1 MPKGPVS
8 NFTTTSSLTG
18 SPLEPK
24 ENGEGAVTRFGNF
37 EVLTNPDG
45 GLHLLGGGGF
55 GKTYKARHVY
65 LDQIVALKVIND
77 RLLHDASIKERF
89 LREAQVVHQ
98 LRHPN
103 IAHVID
109 FGEVKHSLYYAM
121 EFCGGGNLEN
131 MVSRVGPLSLPVAL
145 RCARQLTEA
154 LGCAH
159 SRGFIHRDVKP
170 ANVML
175 MAADDENPQI
185 KLVDFGLVKHLQGGG
200 SEATAAL
207 TATGQQFF
215 TIQFA
220 SPEQLMEE
228 ELDPRSDLFALG
240 MTIWFLLKG
249 SAPEAGSMASIVARR
264 LDGKS
269 YEAQLPPDLPAAYRV
284 LLARLLEKDRTHRFQ
299 DTSEVLAALDAAE
312 AAPDAVPGEGETG
325 AGGETVVLP
334 RDLEA
339 GSAPAGPRSILE
351 LYTVLENLGPMP
363 LGTLYRATSNR
374 DDEQVAIT
382 MVGDTLREDPL
393 QRAVIEKNVALLR
406 TQPHETMAQIYGL
419 EEYQEGLALIQ
430 EWHRGVSLQN
440 VLKSARS
447 LHYPDA
453 LRVLLPIARGTDWT
467 TRQGLPGVVLA
478 MDEIYLQPLDAEAA
492 GPDPAKLLDMP
503 LKSWPPFRVR
513 LLPYVIREDTIEDI
527 GRTLNTEIVADPAVA
542 FACLLYHL
550 VAGHTPRAAA
560 RLSKSAY
567 VTIGRFTEDSNRL
580 LAACIAGEQDF
591 GGCEGMLRALNAN
604 EGVSF
609 SSGQSKPDTGASGA
623 GLLAVAKSGVVEVR
637 RNPQA
642 GGGIK
647 GGVLPIGRSPRDLA
661 REAEEI
667 RAKKEA
673 EEALLRKQQA
683 DEERALQ
690 EAEEALLRKQQAD
703 EERAKKEAEEARLRK
718 QQAEEERTRKEA
730 AEKLLKQKQA
740 EEARLRQEAAEK
752 LLKQR
757 QAEEAQ
763 AKKLAEEERAR
774 KEAAEQLLK
783 QRQAEEAQAKKLAEE
798 ERARKEAEAKQLK
811 KQQAE
816 EERAR
821 KEAEARQLKQKQAE
835 EARAK
840 KQADEERAKKEA
852 EEARLRK
859 QQAEEE
865 RTRKEAAEKLLKQR
879 QAEEARLR
887 QEAAEKLLKQKQAEE
902 AQAKKLAEEERA
914 RKEAAEKLLK
924 QRQAEE
930 ARAKKQAEEERAR
943 KEAEEARLRKQQAEE
958 ERARQAAAEKLLKQQ
973 QAEEARAKKLAAQT
987 LKQAAV
993 VETSKPG
1000 PGIATDEGGERETS
1014 SGLPPSVSAA
1024 AIAASVALVGVVAFV
1039 VLHKPAPPKQEV
1051 ASPTPVAVDTP
1062 KPTPTAAPTAVP
1074 LPGQFVF
1081 KQGIVPTRAAITLN
1095 GQAVNPI
1102 VDGMKV
1108 VVPLDGAKAGDSLEV
1123 KAPGYESQSFPI
1135 TGSASVDGRVELH
1148 RQQGAITFQFVDG
1161 TSDYAAAV
1169 FNPIKALPGEE
1180 AFVHMDP
1187 QDTSLALA
1195 AGTKG
1200 FLPTGIYRVT
1210 LIARPSEPQIQ
1221 GRVLEPRLSVTTQ
1234 RNVLTIPPSF
1244 AGRYPFEFVFKED
1257 VLTPQKLHK
1266 IDEIKVRRTI
1276 VIDPGLQTGYA
1287 DDFYEKAAPATGTKI
1302 TDLTLNNQGVL
1313 HGFIRFTKRTDTN
1326 VSCDEQFELSYVDH
1340 HFDVVSGGW
1349 EVQPSAA
1356 EMARLVQKQKNL
1368 QGYKP
1373 HLNPPPSQ
1381 VVRKE

>member
-18 SPLEPK
+18 SPLDARES
-24 ENGEGAVTRFGNF
+24 GEGPVTRFGNF

-103 IAHVID
+103 IAHVLD

-131 MVSRVGPLSLPVAL
+131 MVSRVGPLPLPMAL

-159 SRGFIHRDVKP
+159 SHGFIHRDVKP

-175 MAADDENPQI
+175 MGSDDGNPQI
-185 KLVDFGLVKHLQGGG
+185 KLVDFGLVKPLQGGG

-269 YEAQLPPDLPAAYRV
+269 YEAQLPPGLPEAHRA

-299 DTSEVLAALDAAE
+299 NTDEVLAALAAAE
-312 AAPDAVPGEGETG
+312 AVPGTVPGEGATG
-325 AGGETVVLP
+325 EETVVLP
-334 RDLEA
+334 RGPAA
-339 GSAPAGPRSILE
+339 GAAPAEPRSILE

-382 MVGDTLREDPL
+382 MIGDALREDPA
-393 QRAVIEKNVALLR
+393 QRAVIAKNAALLQTR
-406 TQPHETMAQIYGL
+406 PHETMAEVYGL
-419 EEYQEGLALIQ
+419 EEYKEGLALVQ

-440 VLKSARS
+440 ILKSARS
-447 LHYPDA
+447 IHYPDA
-453 LRVLLPIARGTDWT
+453 LRVLLPIAQGTDWT

-478 MDEIYLQPLDAEAA
+478 MDEIYLRPLDAGAC
-492 GPDPAKLLDMP
+492 PDPAKLLDTP
-503 LKSWPPFRVR
+503 LKSWPAFRVR
-513 LLPYVIREDTIEDI
+513 LLPYVIREDTDTDI
-527 GRTLNTEIVADPAVA
+527 GRTLNTEIVSDPAVA

-550 VAGHTPRAAA
+550 VAGHAPRAAS

-591 GGCEGMLRALNAN
+591 GGCEGVLRALNAN

-609 SSGQSKPDTGASGA
+609 SSGATTGQTLPDAGASRA
-623 GLLAVAKSGVVEVR
+623 EPLAVAKSGVVEAR
-637 RNPQA
+637 RPPT
-642 GGGIK
+642 GGGA
-647 GGVLPIGRSPRDLA
+647 LPIARPPRDLA

-673 EEALLRKQQA
+673 EAARLRQQQE
-683 DEERALQ
+683 DEERA
-690 EAEEALLRKQQAD
+690 R
-703 EERAKKEAEEARLRK
+703 KEAEEARLRQ
-718 QQAEEERTRKEA
+718 QQAEEERARKEA
-730 AEKLLKQKQA
+730 AEKLFQQKQA
-740 EEARLRQEAAEK
+740 EDERLRQEAAEK
-752 LLKQR
+752 LLRQK

-763 AKKLAEEERAR
+763 AKKLAEEERLR
-774 KEAAEQLLK
+774 QEAAEKLLR

-821 KEAEARQLKQKQAE
+821 KEAEARHLKHKQEE

-852 EEARLRK
+852 EAARLRK

-865 RTRKEAAEKLLKQR
+865 RARKEAADKLLRQQ

-887 QEAAEKLLKQKQAEE
+887 QEAAEKLLRQRQAEE
-902 AQAKKLAEEERA
+902 AQARKLAEEERA
-914 RKEAAEKLLK
+914 RQEAAEKLLR
-924 QRQAEE
+924 QQQAEE
-930 ARAKKQAEEERAR
+930 ARAKKQAEEERAK
-943 KEAEEARLRKQQAEE
+943 KEAEAARLRKQELEE
-958 ERARQAAAEKLLKQQ
+958 ERARQEAADKLLRQQ

-987 LKQAAV
+987 LKPAAV
-993 VETSKPG
+993 VEPAR
-1000 PGIATDEGGERETS
+1000 PRPEIAPDEAGERKPS
-1014 SGLPPSVSAA
+1014 SGLPPGVSLA
-1024 AIAASVALVGVVAFV
+1024 AIAASVALVAVAAFV
-1039 VLHKPAPPKQEV
+1039 VLHKQAPPRREA
-1051 ASPTPVAVDTP
+1051 ASPTPVAVNTP

-1081 KQGIVPTRAAITLN
+1081 RQGIVPVRASITLN
-1095 GQAVNPI
+1095 GQPLNPT
-1102 VDGMKV
+1102 VDGAKV
-1108 VVPLDGAKAGDSLEV
+1108 VVPLDGARAGDSLSVE
-1123 KAPGYESQSFPI
+1123 APGYESRSFPI
-1135 TGSASVDGRVELH
+1135 TGGASVDGRVELRRH
-1148 RQQGAITFQFVDG
+1148 QGAITFQFVDG
-1161 TSDYAAAV
+1161 TSDYATAV
-1169 FNPIKALPGEE
+1169 FKPLTALPSEE
-1180 AFVHMDP
+1180 GFVRLDP
-1187 QDTSLALA
+1187 QEPSLTLS
-1195 AGTKG
+1195 AGARES
-1200 FLPTGIYRVT
+1200 LPTGTYRVT
-1210 LIARPSEPQIQ
+1210 LRGRPSDPQIQ
-1221 GRVLEPRLSVTTQ
+1221 GRVLTTRFSVTTQ
-1234 RNVLTIPPSF
+1234 RNVLTIPPSL
-1244 AGRYPFEFVFKED
+1244 AGRYPFEFVFKQD
-1257 VLTPQKLHK
+1257 VQNEKGVHRFVEQK
-1266 IDEIKVRRTI
+1266 VQRTI

-1287 DDFYEKAAPATGTKI
+1287 DDVYGPNDLAKGTKI
-1302 TDLTLNNQGVL
+1302 TDLTLNDRGVL
-1313 HGFIRFTKRTDTN
+1313 HGFIRFTQRTDGN
-1326 VSCDEQFELSYVDH
+1326 IGCDEQFELSYTDGGFV
-1340 HFDVVSGGW
+1340 VVSGGW
-1349 EVQPSAA
+1349 EIQPPAA
-1356 EMARLVQKQKNL
+1356 EMARMAQKQSRL
-1368 QGYKP
+1368 QGYKAQTNQP
-1373 HLNPPPSQ
+1373 AAQ
-1381 VVRKE
+1381 TVKKQ

>member
-18 SPLEPK
+18 SPLEPR
-24 ENGEGAVTRFGNF
+24 ESGEGAVTRFGNF

-103 IAHVID
+103 IAHVLD

-131 MVSRVGPLSLPVAL
+131 MVSRVGPLSLPIAT

-249 SAPEAGSMASIVARR
+249 SAPEAGSMASIVAKR

-269 YEAQLPPDLPAAYRV
+269 YEAQLPPDLPAAYRA

-299 DTSEVLAALDAAE
+299 NTDEVLAALAAAE
-312 AAPDAVPGEGETG
+312 AAPDAAPSEGETVVG
-325 AGGETVVLP
+325 EETVVLP

-339 GSAPAGPRSILE
+339 GAAPTGPRSLLE

-363 LGTLYRATSNR
+363 LGTLYRATSNG

-382 MVGDTLREDPL
+382 MIGDALREDPA

-406 TQPHETMAQIYGL
+406 AQPHETMAQVYGL
-419 EEYQEGLALIQ
+419 EEYQEGLALVQ

-478 MDEIYLQPLDAEAA
+478 MDEIYLRPLDAGAC
-492 GPDPAKLLDMP
+492 PDPAKLLDTP
-503 LKSWPPFRVR
+503 LKSWPLFRVR

-527 GRTLNTEIVADPAVA
+527 GRTLNTEIVSDPAVA

-550 VAGHTPRAAA
+550 VAGHTPRAAS

-609 SSGQSKPDTGASGA
+609 SSVAATGQGKPDTGSNGA
-623 GLLAVAKSGVVEVR
+623 GLLAVAKSGVVEAR
-637 RNPQA
+637 RNPQV
-642 GGGIK
+642 GGGNR

-673 EEALLRKQQA
+673 EEALLRKQQE
-683 DEERALQ
+683 D
-690 EAEEALLRKQQAD
+690 
-703 EERAKKEAEEARLRK
+703 
-718 QQAEEERTRKEA
+718 
-730 AEKLLKQKQA
+730 
-740 EEARLRQEAAEK
+740 
-752 LLKQR
+752 
-757 QAEEAQ
+757 
-763 AKKLAEEERAR
+763 
-774 KEAAEQLLK
+774 
-783 QRQAEEAQAKKLAEE
+783 E
-798 ERARKEAEAKQLK
+798 ERARKEAEETRLR

-821 KEAEARQLKQKQAE
+821 KEAEERSSGSSKQKRNASGKKPPRNCSSRGKPRK
-835 EARAK
+835 RASGK
-840 KQADEERAKKEA
+840 KPPKNCSGKGRPKK
-852 EEARLRK
+852 RRQRSSRK
-859 QQAEEE
+859 GNAPGK
-865 RTRKEAAEKLLKQR
+865 RLLKNC
-879 QAEEARLR
+879 
-887 QEAAEKLLKQKQAEE
+887 
-902 AQAKKLAEEERA
+902 
-914 RKEAAEKLLK
+914 
-924 QRQAEE
+924 
-930 ARAKKQAEEERAR
+930 
-943 KEAEEARLRKQQAEE
+943 
-958 ERARQAAAEKLLKQQ
+958 
-973 QAEEARAKKLAAQT
+973 
-987 LKQAAV
+987 
-993 VETSKPG
+993 
-1000 PGIATDEGGERETS
+1000 S
-1014 SGLPPSVSAA
+1014 SNGR
-1024 AIAASVALVGVVAFV
+1024 
-1039 VLHKPAPPKQEV
+1039 PK
-1051 ASPTPVAVDTP
+1051 
-1062 KPTPTAAPTAVP
+1062 
-1074 LPGQFVF
+1074 
-1081 KQGIVPTRAAITLN
+1081 R
-1095 GQAVNPI
+1095 
-1102 VDGMKV
+1102 
-1108 VVPLDGAKAGDSLEV
+1108 
-1123 KAPGYESQSFPI
+1123 
-1135 TGSASVDGRVELH
+1135 R
-1148 RQQGAITFQFVDG
+1148 
-1161 TSDYAAAV
+1161 
-1169 FNPIKALPGEE
+1169 
-1180 AFVHMDP
+1180 
-1187 QDTSLALA
+1187 
-1195 AGTKG
+1195 
-1200 FLPTGIYRVT
+1200 
-1210 LIARPSEPQIQ
+1210 RP
-1221 GRVLEPRLSVTTQ
+1221 
-1234 RNVLTIPPSF
+1234 RN
-1244 AGRYPFEFVFKED
+1244 
-1257 VLTPQKLHK
+1257 
-1266 IDEIKVRRTI
+1266 
-1276 VIDPGLQTGYA
+1276 
-1287 DDFYEKAAPATGTKI
+1287 
-1302 TDLTLNNQGVL
+1302 
-1313 HGFIRFTKRTDTN
+1313 
-1326 VSCDEQFELSYVDH
+1326 
-1340 HFDVVSGGW
+1340 
-1349 EVQPSAA
+1349 
-1356 EMARLVQKQKNL
+1356 
-1368 QGYKP
+1368 
-1373 HLNPPPSQ
+1373 
-1381 VVRKE
+1381 